1 MAFSFTYKASDGQ
14 AQSGV
19 ATVTITVTPV
29 NDAPVAANDDSYT
42 TAEDTQLTVSAP
54 GVLAN
59 DSDVDGDALSAV
71 LVSNPTHGTL
81 TLNGD
86 GSFSYMPALNYN
98 GVDSFTYKASDGQ
111 AQSDVATVTIT
122 VTPVND
128 APVAANDDS
137 YTTAEDT
144 QLTVSAPGVLA
155 NDSDVDGDALS
166 AVLVSNPTHGT
177 LTLNGDGSFS
187 YMPALNYNGVDSFTY
202 KASDGQAQS
211 DVATVTITVTPV
223 NDAPVAANDDSYTT
237 AEDTQLTVSAPGVL
251 ANDSDV
257 DGDALS
263 AVLVSNPTHGTLT
276 LNGDGSFS
284 YMPALNY
291 NGVDSFTYKASDGQ
305 AQSDVAT
312 VTITVTPVNDAP
324 VAANDDS
331 YTTPE
336 DTQLTVSAPGVLA
349 NDSDVDGDALS
360 AVLVSNPTHGT
371 LTLNGDGSFSYM
383 PALNYN
389 GVDSFTYKASDGQ
402 AQSDV
407 ATVTITVT
415 PVNDAP
421 VAAND
426 DSYTTPEDTQLTVSA
441 PGVLANDSDVDGDA
455 LSAVLVSN
463 PTHGTLTLN
472 GDGSFSYMPAL
483 NYNGVDSFTYKASDG
498 QAQSDVATVTITVTP
513 VNDAPVAANDDS
525 YTTPED
531 TQLTVSA
538 PGVLANDSDVDGDA
552 LSAVLVSNPTHGT
565 LTLNG
570 DGSFSYMPALNYNG
584 VDSFTYKASDG
595 QAQSDVATVTI
606 TVTPVND
613 APVAANDDSY
623 TTAEDTQ
630 LTVSASGV
638 LANDSDVDGDA
649 LSAVLVSNP
658 THGTLTLNGDGSF
671 TYMPALNFNG
681 IDSFTYKASDGQAQ
695 SGVATVTITVTSLNN
710 APVAANDDS
719 YTTPE
724 DTQLTV
730 SAPGVLANDS
740 DVDGDALSAVLVS
753 GPSHGTLTLNGDGSL
768 VYVPALNFNGVDS
781 FTYKASDGQAQ
792 SDVATVTIT
801 VTPVNNAPVAVN
813 DSYTTPEDTQLT
825 VSAPGVL
832 ANDSDV
838 DGDALSAVLVSSPSH
853 GTLTLNGDG
862 SLVYM
867 PALNFNGIDSF
878 TYKASDGQAQ
888 SGVAT
893 VTITVTPVNDA
904 PVAANDDSYTTPED
918 TQLTVSAP
926 GVLANDSD
934 VDADTLS
941 AVLVSNPTH
950 GTLTLNSDG
959 SLVYVPA
966 LNFNGIDSFTYK
978 ASDGQVQSGVA
989 TVTITVTPVNDAPVA
1004 ANDDSYTTPEDTQLT
1019 VSAPGVLANDSD
1031 VDGDALSAVL
1041 VSGPSHGTLTLNGDG
1056 SLVCMPALNFNGID
1070 SFTYKA
1076 SDGQTQSGVA
1086 TVTITVTPVNDAPV
1100 AANDDSYT
1108 TPEDTQLTVSAP
1120 GVLANDSD
1128 VDGDALSA
1136 VLVSGPSHGTLTLN
1150 SDGSFSYMPALNFN
1164 GIDSFTYKASDG
1176 QVQSGVATVTI
1187 TVTPVNDAPVAAN
1200 NDNYTTPEDTQ
1211 LTVSA
1216 PGVLANDSD
1225 VDADTLSAVL

>member
-42 TAEDTQLTVSAP
+42 TPEDTQLTVSAP

-71 LVSNPTHGTL
+71 LVSNPSHGTL
-81 TLNGD
+81 TLNSD
-86 GSFSYMPALNYN
+86 GSLVYMPALNFN
-98 GVDSFTYKASDGQ
+98 GIDSFTYKASDGQ
-111 AQSDVATVTIT
+111 AQSGVATVTIT

-552 LSAVLVSNPTHGT
+552 LSAVLVSGPSHGT

-570 DGSFSYMPALNYNG
+570 DGS
-584 VDSFTYKASDG
+584 
-595 QAQSDVATVTI
+595 
-606 TVTPVND
+606 
-613 APVAANDDSY
+613 
-623 TTAEDTQ
+623 
-630 LTVSASGV
+630 
-638 LANDSDVDGDA
+638 
-649 LSAVLVSNP
+649 LV
-658 THGTLTLNGDGSF
+658 
-671 TYMPALNFNG
+671 YVPALNFNG

-695 SGVATVTITVTSLNN
+695 SGVATVTITVTPLNN
-710 APVAANDDS
+710 APVAVNDS
-719 YTTPE
+719 FTTAE

-740 DVDGDALSAVLVS
+740 DVDADTLSAVLVS
-753 GPSHGTLTLNGDGSL
+753 NPTHGTLTLNS
-768 VYVPALNFNGVDS
+768 
-781 FTYKASDGQAQ
+781 
-792 SDVATVTIT
+792 
-801 VTPVNNAPVAVN
+801 
-813 DSYTTPEDTQLT
+813 
-825 VSAPGVL
+825 
-832 ANDSDV
+832 
-838 DGDALSAVLVSSPSH
+838 
-853 GTLTLNGDG
+853 DG

-934 VDADTLS
+934 VDGDPLTAMPVTG
-941 AVLVSNPTH
+941 PT
-950 GTLTLNSDG
+950 
-959 SLVYVPA
+959 
-966 LNFNGIDSFTYK
+966 
-978 ASDGQVQSGVA
+978 
-989 TVTITVTPVNDAPVA
+989 
-1004 ANDDSYTTPEDTQLT
+1004 
-1019 VSAPGVLANDSD
+1019 
-1031 VDGDALSAVL
+1031 
-1041 VSGPSHGTLTLNGDG
+1041 
-1056 SLVCMPALNFNGID
+1056 
-1070 SFTYKA
+1070 
-1076 SDGQTQSGVA
+1076 
-1086 TVTITVTPVNDAPV
+1086 
-1100 AANDDSYT
+1100 
-1108 TPEDTQLTVSAP
+1108 
-1120 GVLANDSD
+1120 
-1128 VDGDALSA
+1128 
-1136 VLVSGPSHGTLTLN
+1136 HGTLTLN

-1164 GIDSFTYKASDG
+1164 GTDSFTYKASDG
-1176 QVQSGVATVTI
+1176 QAQSGVATVTI

-1225 VDADTLSAVL
+1225 VDGDPLSAILVSNPTHGTLTLNGDGSLVYMPALNFNGIDSFTYKASDGQAQSGVATVTISVEPATTATELSDLLLCPEEGVSFTTMA